1 MKTPILIV
9 GGGTGGVA
17 AALAVAESGG
27 RCVLTE
33 ETDWIG
39 GQLTSQIVPP
49 DEHPWI
55 EMFGCTRSY
64 RAYRDGV
71 RAFYRDRA
79 DLAPDIP
86 AIGFEREFNPGGGWV
101 SRLCHEPTIGSLVLI
116 MMLAPH
122 LTSGAVE
129 LLHRTKPLRAFT
141 DRDRIEG
148 VEFVA
153 LETGRRLTVEADL
166 ILDATELGD
175 LLWLSGTEYAL
186 GSDARSETGEPHAA
200 EVADPNDVQG
210 LTWCFAMRHDLA
222 PGANHVGDAPEGYAR
237 WREYRPPFW
246 PGRHFGFQVL
256 HAHTGEVRTL
266 PLYSPT
272 GDWYELFSYRQI
284 VDPAK
289 WTLPHYPETVV
300 NWPQNDYFVRSILD
314 VDPLPA
320 DIIPEGF
327 EVPGA
332 MGPNA
337 ALALDEAKQMSRG
350 LLYWLQTEAPRHDGN
365 GVGYPGLFAAPET
378 CGTPDGFAK
387 VPYIREARRLRA
399 LKLVTEQ
406 EVAAYT
412 NPGLDRAPSFPDSV
426 GVGAYR
432 IDLHPSTSGATTIDT
447 STLPFEIPLGALVP
461 QRVTNLIAAGKCLGV
476 THVTNGC
483 YRLHPVEWNVGEA
496 AGTLAAMCVAEGTT
510 PHAVAESPKELQRR
524 LEARGVELR
533 WPVLRAL

>member
-17 AALAVAESGG
+17 AALAIAESGG
-27 RCVLTE
+27 RCILTE

-71 RAFYRDRA
+71 REVYRDRA
-79 DLAPDIP
+79 DLAPDIRF
-86 AIGFEREFNPGGGWV
+86 GREFNPGGGWV
-101 SRLCHEPTIGSLVLI
+101 SRLCHEPTIGYLVLT
-116 MMLAPH
+116 MMLAPY

-141 DRDRIEG
+141 DRDRIQG

-153 LETGRRLTVEADL
+153 LETGHRLTVEADL
-166 ILDATELGD
+166 VLDATETGD
-175 LLWLSGTEYAL
+175 LLWLSGTEYRL
-186 GSDARSETGEPHAA
+186 GSDAKSETSEPNAA
-200 EVADPNDVQG
+200 EIADPNDVQG
-210 LTWCFAMRHDLA
+210 LTWCFAMRHDPT

-237 WREYRPPFW
+237 WREYQPPFW
-246 PGRHFGFQVL
+246 PGKHFGFQVL

-266 PLYSPT
+266 PLYSAD

-289 WTLPHYPETVV
+289 WTLPYYPATVV

-314 VDPLPA
+314 VDPLPG
-320 DIIPEGF
+320 DTIPNGF

-337 ALALDEAKQMSRG
+337 ALALREAKEMSRA
-350 LLYWLQTEAPRHDGN
+350 LLHWLQTEAPRHDGN
-365 GVGYPGLFAAPET
+365 GVGYPGLFAAPHV
-378 CGTPDGFAK
+378 CGTLDGFAK
-387 VPYIREARRLRA
+387 YPYIREARRLKA
-399 LKLVTEQ
+399 LKVVTEQ

-412 NPGLDRAPSFPDSV
+412 NPGLDRAPSFADSV

-432 IDLHPSTSGATTIDT
+432 IDLHPSTSGAETIDT
-447 STLPFEIPLGALVP
+447 STLPFEIPLGSLVP

-476 THVTNGC
+476 THITNGC

-496 AGTLAAMCVAEGTT
+496 AGTLAALCVAKGTS
-510 PHAVAESPKELQRR
+510 PHAVAEAPQELQQR

-533 WPVLRAL
+533 WPELRAL